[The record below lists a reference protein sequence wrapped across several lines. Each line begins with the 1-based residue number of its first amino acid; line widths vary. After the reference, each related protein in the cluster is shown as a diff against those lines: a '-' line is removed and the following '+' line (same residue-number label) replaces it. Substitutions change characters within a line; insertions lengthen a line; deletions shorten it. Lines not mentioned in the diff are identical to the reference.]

1 LGGGVVL
8 HALAVRTNISVEI
21 FELVKIWTITE
32 EIDNEGA
39 NVRES
44 IESSVA
50 EN

>member
-8 HALAVRTNISVEI
+8 HASAVRTNISVEK
-21 FELVKIWTITE
+21 FELVKIWTTE